1 MKCVCDQRRKTYRIY
16 FFSSVDSANWRIQ
29 VVSAEDPSCGSAKDL
44 KTLWTKLEADEN
56 AAIFKHQLTVKFVG
70 GTLI

>member
-1 MKCVCDQRRKTYRIY
+1 
-16 FFSSVDSANWRIQ
+16 VDSANWRIQ